1 MAIRVLLAD
10 DHQIVRQGLRALLEN
25 DPDVKVVGEAAD
37 GRQAVDQAIR
47 LEPDIVVLD
56 VVMPRLNGLEVLR
69 QIRQHCPK
77 TRVLVLSSYN
87 DDEFLR
93 RTVTGRAS
101 GYLLKEAAAGEL
113 LQAIRQVFKD
123 EPTFNPKIS
132 SRLRHLYQEVLGKDQ
147 SQKETRL
154 PSRETETLQF
164 IAEGYANKQI
174 AAEMGIS
181 IKTVEKHRQQIMHKL
196 NIHEVA
202 GLTRYAIE
210 RRMVESSAGVNK
222 LNSGPQST
230 ASQFELPLKG
240 PLIREGGSR
249 PRPTA

>member
-25 DPDVKVVGEAAD
+25 DPEVKVVGEAAD
-37 GRQAVDQAIR
+37 GRQAVEQAIS
-47 LEPDIVVLD
+47 LEPDVVVLD
-56 VVMPRLNGLEVLR
+56 VVMPRLNGLEALR
-69 QIRQHCPK
+69 QIRQHCPR

-93 RTVTGRAS
+93 RSVTGRAS
-101 GYLLKEAAAGEL
+101 GYLLKEAAAAEL
-113 LQAIRQVFKD
+113 LQAIRQVFKG
-123 EPTFNPKIS
+123 EPTFSPKIT

-147 SQKETRL
+147 SRKETRL
-154 PSRETETLQF
+154 TSRETETLQL

-174 AAEMGIS
+174 AGELGIS

-210 RRMVESSAGVNK
+210 RHMVESSANVNK
-222 LNSGPQST
+222 MLNPGAAAQPELALKTPPLRDST
-230 ASQFELPLKG
+230 N
-240 PLIREGGSR
+240 R